1 MSSVPH
7 IQWWVAREPSPAHMG
22 LIKEGLRRYRYFRG
36 AKLVIRNDDH
46 EPVGT
51 VQIDG
56 DDAWDIEPAQFIAMV
71 EDVTE

>member
-1 MSSVPH
+1 MQPT
-7 IQWWVAREPSPAHMG
+7 ITWWQPREPSQVHQD
-22 LIKEGLRRYRYFRG
+22 LIREGLRRYRYFRG